1 MASMIHAR
9 VKVARDDFTLD
20 VDLSLPGQGVS
31 ALFGASGSGK
41 TTCLRCL
48 AGLERAEEAYIEVDG
63 TVWQDSANNVFVPP
77 HQRPI
82 GYVFQEASLFSHL
95 SVRGNLE
102 FGWRRIDPAAR
113 RINLDQACELL
124 GIDHLLERK
133 ADTLSGGERQRVG
146 IARALLTSP
155 RLLLMDE
162 PLAALDAP
170 RKREILPYLERLHDE
185 LQIPLIYVSHAQEEV
200 ARLADHLVLL
210 EQGKAL
216 ACGPINQTLARL
228 DLPLAQEE
236 DAGVIIE
243 GRTGACDETYQLLD
257 LHLPDSDLRL
267 RIPHGPLPAGTALR
281 VKVQA
286 RDISLSLS
294 EDAQSSII
302 NRLPVT
308 LRALSHQGNPAQVL
322 VSLDAGGHP
331 LLARVT
337 RFSSHQ
343 LGLHEG
349 QQLWAQIKGV
359 ALLGHS
365 A

>member
-1 MASMIHAR
+1 MTSRIHAR
-9 VKVARDDFTLD
+9 LKVARDDFTLD
-20 VDLSLPGQGVS
+20 VDLHLPGRGVS

-48 AGLERAEEAYIEVDG
+48 AGLEKAEDAYIEVAG
-63 TVWQDSANNVFVPP
+63 TVWQDSARGIFIPP

-102 FGWRRIDPAAR
+102 FGWKRIDPSTR
-113 RINLDQACELL
+113 RINLQQACELL

-155 RLLLMDE
+155 SLLLMDE

-185 LQIPLIYVSHAQEEV
+185 LQIPLVYVSHAQEEV

-210 EQGKAL
+210 EQGKVL
-216 ACGPINQTLARL
+216 ASGPLNQTLARL
-228 DLPLAQEE
+228 DLPLAQDEE
-236 DAGVIIE
+236 AGVVIE
-243 GRTGACDETYQLLD
+243 GITGAYDASYQLLD
-257 LHLPDSDLRL
+257 LHLPDSELRL
-267 RIPHGPLPAGTALR
+267 RIPHAPLPAGSALR
-281 VKVQA
+281 IKIQA
-286 RDISLSLS
+286 RDISLSLA
-294 EDAQSSII
+294 EDTCSSII

-308 LRALSHQGNPAQVL
+308 LHALAEQGNPAQVL
-322 VSLDAGGHP
+322 VSLDAAGHP
-331 LLARVT
+331 LLARIT
-337 RFSSHQ
+337 RYSSDQ
-343 LGLHEG
+343 LGLQPG
-349 QQLWAQIKGV
+349 QRLWAQIKGV
-359 ALLGHS
+359 ALLGHN

>member
-1 MASMIHAR
+1 MTSRIHAR
-9 VKVARDDFTLD
+9 LKVARDDFTLD
-20 VDLSLPGQGVS
+20 VDLDLPGQGVS

-48 AGLERAEEAYIEVDG
+48 AGLERAGEAYIEVAG
-63 TVWQDSANNVFVPP
+63 TVWQDSAKGIFVPP

-102 FGWRRIDPAAR
+102 FGWKRIDPATR
-113 RINLDQACELL
+113 RINLQQACELL

-155 RLLLMDE
+155 SLLLMDE

-185 LQIPLIYVSHAQEEV
+185 LRIPLVYVSHAQEEV

-210 EQGKAL
+210 EHGKVL
-216 ACGPINQTLARL
+216 ASGPLNQTLARL
-228 DLPLAQEE
+228 DLPLAQDE
-236 DAGVIIE
+236 DAGVVIE
-243 GRTGACDETYQLLD
+243 GRTGAYDETYQLLD
-257 LHLPDSDLRL
+257 LHLPDSELRL
-267 RIPHGPLPAGTALR
+267 RIPHAPLPAGSTLR
-281 VKVQA
+281 IRIQA
-286 RDISLSLS
+286 RDISLSLT
-294 EDAQSSII
+294 ENNHSSII

-308 LRALSHQGNPAQVL
+308 LRALGEQGNPAQML
-322 VSLDAGGHP
+322 VSLDAAGHP

-337 RFSSHQ
+337 RYSSDQ
-343 LGLHEG
+343 LGLQPG
-349 QQLWAQIKGV
+349 LQLWAQIKGV
-359 ALLGHS
+359 ALLGHH
-365 A
+365 

>member
-1 MASMIHAR
+1 MVSMIHAR
-9 VKVARDDFTLD
+9 VRMVRDDFTLD

-48 AGLERAEEAYIEVDG
+48 AGLEQAEDAYIEVEG
-63 TVWQDSANNVFVPP
+63 NVWQDSANNVFIPP

-102 FGWRRIDPAAR
+102 FGWKRIDPATR
-113 RINLDQACELL
+113 RINLAQACALL

-170 RKREILPYLERLHDE
+170 RKREILPYLERLQDE
-185 LQIPLIYVSHAQEEV
+185 LKIPLIYVSHAQEEV

-210 EQGKAL
+210 EQGKVL
-216 ACGPINQTLARL
+216 ASGPINQTLSRL
-228 DLPLAQEE
+228 DLPLAQDE

-243 GRTGACDETYQLLD
+243 GRSGAYDETYHLLD
-257 LHLPDSDLRL
+257 LHLPGSELRL
-267 RIPHGPLPAGTALR
+267 RIPHAPLPVGSMLR

-286 RDISLSLS
+286 RDISLSLA

-308 LRALSHQGNPAQVL
+308 LRALSQQGNPAQIL
-322 VSLDAGGHP
+322 VGLDAAGHP

-337 RFSSHQ
+337 RFSSDQ

-365 A
+365 G

>member
-1 MASMIHAR
+1 MVSMIHAR
-9 VKVARDDFTLD
+9 VRMVRDDFTLD

-48 AGLERAEEAYIEVDG
+48 AGLEQAEDAYIEVEG
-63 TVWQDSANNVFVPP
+63 NVWQDSANNVFIPP

-102 FGWRRIDPAAR
+102 FGWKRIDPATR
-113 RINLDQACELL
+113 RINLAQACALL

-170 RKREILPYLERLHDE
+170 RKREILPYLERLQDE
-185 LQIPLIYVSHAQEEV
+185 LKIPLIYVSHAQEEV

-210 EQGKAL
+210 EQGKVL
-216 ACGPINQTLARL
+216 ASGPINQTLSRL
-228 DLPLAQEE
+228 DLPLAQDE

-243 GRTGACDETYQLLD
+243 GRSGAYDETYHLLD
-257 LHLPDSDLRL
+257 LHLPGSELRL
-267 RIPHGPLPAGTALR
+267 RIPHAPLPAGSMLR

-286 RDISLSLS
+286 RDISLSLA

-308 LRALSHQGNPAQVL
+308 LRALSQQGNPAQIL
-322 VSLDAGGHP
+322 VGLDAAGHP

-337 RFSSHQ
+337 RFSSDQ

-365 A
+365 G